1 MIINTLIIGLGN
13 VGLIYDNPKNPK
25 LIQSH
30 AKSVN
35 LHPNFNLIAG
45 IDPILEKRN
54 LFEITYKKIAFK
66 SLNNFKNESKFDSKI
81 DLIIISTPTETH
93 LKVIQESLKILNPRA
108 ILCEKPLSYNY
119 EDAKNIIK
127 ICDDSKVDIFVN
139 YMRRCD
145 PGVIEIKNKLD
156 KNIIKNPLKGICWYS
171 KGLYN
176 NGSHFIN
183 LLEFWLGN
191 YKKLKIIDRGR
202 PFNEKDIEPEFFIEF
217 EKGSIIFR
225 SAWEEYFSFYNI
237 ELIGESG
244 VLKYTKGGEQI
255 NLYEVENDRRYFGY
269 KNIGDKKYKINS
281 EMEIYQYNVLEEL
294 LKKFLG
300 KYTTICKGEDAL
312 RTQKIIYL
320 ISKDLRN

>member
-13 VGLIYDNPKNPK
+13 VGMIYDNPKNPK

-30 AKSVN
+30 AKSLS
-35 LHPNFNLIAG
+35 LHPNFNLMAG
-45 IDPILEKRN
+45 IDPVLEKRN
-54 LFEITYKKIAFK
+54 LFEKTYKKIAFK
-66 SLNNFKNESKFDSKI
+66 SINDFKNESQINSKI

-93 LKVIQESLKILNPRA
+93 LKVIEESLDIFNPKA

-119 EDAKNIIK
+119 EDAEKIIR
-127 ICDDSKVDIFVN
+127 ICDDFNVDIFVN

-156 KNIIKNPLKGICWYS
+156 RNIIKNPLKGNCWYS

-191 YKKLKIIDRGR
+191 YKKLKIIDKGR
-202 PFNEKDIEPEFFIEF
+202 SFNSKDIEPEFFIEF

-225 SAWEEYFSFYNI
+225 SAWEEHFSFYNI
-237 ELIGESG
+237 ELISESG
-244 VLKYTKGGEQI
+244 LLKYRKGGEQI
-255 NLYEVENDRRYFGY
+255 NLYKVENDKRYFGY
-269 KNIGDKKYKINS
+269 KNIGNKEYNIKS
-281 EMEIYQYNVLEEL
+281 EMEIYQYNVLEEIS
-294 LKKFLG
+294 KNFLG
-300 KYTTICKGEDAL
+300 KYTTICKGKEAL

-320 ISKDLRN
+320 ISKNL